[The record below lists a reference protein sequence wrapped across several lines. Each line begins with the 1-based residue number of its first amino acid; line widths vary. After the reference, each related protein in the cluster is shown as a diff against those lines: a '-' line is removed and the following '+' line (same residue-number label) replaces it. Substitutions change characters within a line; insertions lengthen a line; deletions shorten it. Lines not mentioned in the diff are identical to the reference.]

1 MPAAM
6 GVCSYIKNRVLRIS
20 AYIEVKHNP
29 VTMQPIDYS
38 RAWKEISSNQIR
50 DVR

>member
-1 MPAAM
+1 MPEAM
-6 GVCSYIKNRVLRIS
+6 DVCSYIKNQVLRIS

-38 RAWKEISSNQIR
+38 RAWKEISSHQIR